1 MNIKCI
7 GAEIVVVDCPQ
18 GMASVAA
25 IEEAV
30 EGALVEGYRTAD
42 IAGDGGEL
50 TDTVRM
56 GSVIAG
62 RV

>member
-1 MNIKCI
+1 MLRLSL
-7 GAEIVVVDCPQ
+7 GLDEEATAV
-18 GMASVAA
+18 
-25 IEEAV
+25 EEAV
-30 EGALVEGYRTAD
+30 EGVLAEGYRTAD

-62 RV
+62 GV